1 MGGGRGVGKTQCCI
15 ASLKGLDSRARARFQ
30 VTLRGRGGGGE
41 YVGGEFLVRCPV
53 VENVPYSPAHWLT
66 RTGTS
71 VLAVGHP
78 CIGVALI
85 RANVSKMVSFRDSLL
100 EAKAYHR
107 DDLKCSFESHG

>member
-1 MGGGRGVGKTQCCI
+1 M
-15 ASLKGLDSRARARFQ
+15 
-30 VTLRGRGGGGE
+30 TLGGRGGGGE
-41 YVGGEFLVRCPV
+41 YTGGESLVGCPV
-53 VENVPYSPAHWLT
+53 VEKVPCSPAHWLT

-100 EAKAYHR
+100 KAKAYLR